1 MRNCVAQGMKNLL
14 PMIVL
19 YNPKA
24 TKTRNRRFPL
34 SILAIAALLE
44 GREEF
49 AIVDGN
55 LDPHPT
61 ESIAALMRNHPVE
74 LLAVTVM
81 PGPQT
86 LGAVNS
92 CSEIRRRFPHVPI
105 VWGGYFA
112 SNYTKAA
119 LNAGYVDFAVR
130 GQGEQT
136 FSELLE
142 AIRGKREL
150 KSILGLSYKELDG
163 TQRNNPERPMR
174 NPGDFPWY
182 PYHRIS
188 AEKYLLPTFLG
199 RRTAVHQASI
209 GCPFRCNF
217 CGVVTFSGSREK
229 MESPARTEQILRHLA
244 STYGVDAVQFYD
256 NNFFL
261 REDYARE
268 LADRIAPLKMRW
280 WCEARI
286 DIMMRYSDATLDAI
300 RRAGCAMI
308 FFGAESGSN
317 QVLKEMNKDLCAE
330 DTLALASRIRRFNI
344 IPEFSII
351 FGNPKDPVGDTR
363 DCIKFIRQ
371 LKGLN
376 PDSEIVVEHYTPVPQ
391 RAQMYGGV
399 ESKFQFPET
408 PDEWATERWQRFATQ
423 KDPGTPW
430 IRPRTKQLIDNFELV
445 VSSRWPTA
453 QDTRLPG
460 WGRWAL
466 KALSSWR
473 YRLGIYSAPWEL
485 KWLQRMIDLRKPKA
499 ESL

>member
-1 MRNCVAQGMKNLL
+1 LL
-14 PMIVL
+14 LVIVL

-24 TKTRNRRFPL
+24 TKFRNRRFPL
-34 SILAIAALLE
+34 SILAIAAVLE

-61 ESIAALMRNHPVE
+61 ETLLTSLRENPVE
-74 LLAVTVM
+74 LLAVTVI

-86 LGAVNS
+86 VGAVAS
-92 CSEIRRRFPHVPI
+92 CREVRRLFPAVPI

-112 SNYTKAA
+112 SNYTQAA
-119 LNAGYVDFAVR
+119 LNASYVDFAVR

-136 FSELLE
+136 FLELLE
-142 AIRGKREL
+142 AIRGQRDL
-150 KSILGLSYKELDG
+150 KTILGLSYKSSDG
-163 TQRNNPERPMR
+163 TQQTNPERPIKKLD
-174 NPGDFPWY
+174 DFPWY
-182 PYHRIS
+182 PYHRIP
-188 AEKYLLPTFLG
+188 AQKYVLPTFLG

-217 CGVVTFSGSREK
+217 CGVVNFSGSREK
-229 MESPARTEQILRHLA
+229 LESPARTEQILRHLA
-244 STYGVDAVQFYD
+244 HTYGVDAVQFYD

-261 REDYARE
+261 REDRARE
-268 LADRIAPLKMRW
+268 LVDRIAPLNMHW
-280 WCEARI
+280 WCEART
-286 DIMMRYSDATLDAI
+286 DIMMGYSDATFDAI
-300 RRAGCAMI
+300 RRAGCQMI

-317 QVLKEMNKDLCAE
+317 KVLKEMNKDLRAE
-330 DTLALASRIRRFNI
+330 DTLGLAARIRRFGI

-351 FGNPKDPVGDTR
+351 FGNPQDPEGDTR
-363 DCIKFIRQ
+363 ECIQFIRQ
-371 LKGLN
+371 LKQLN

-391 RAQMYGGV
+391 RAHMYGGV
-399 ESKFQFPET
+399 ENQFKFPET
-408 PDEWATERWQRFATQ
+408 PDEWATEPWQRFATQ

-430 IRPRTKQLIDNFELV
+430 LRPRTKQLIDNFELV

-453 QDTRLPG
+453 QDIRLPA
-460 WGRWAL
+460 WGRFAL

-473 YRLGIYSAPWEL
+473 YRLGIYSAPMEL
-485 KWLQRMIDLRKPKA
+485 KWTQHVINLRRPKA

>member
-1 MRNCVAQGMKNLL
+1 
-14 PMIVL
+14 MIVL

-24 TKTRNRRFPL
+24 TRYRNRRFPL
-34 SILAIAALLE
+34 SVLAIAAVLE
-44 GREEF
+44 GREDC

-61 ESIAALMRNHPVE
+61 ESLIALLQEHRVE

-86 LGAVNS
+86 VGAVAS
-92 CSEIRRRFPHVPI
+92 CREIRVRFPQVPI

-112 SNYTKAA
+112 SNYTQAA

-130 GQGEQT
+130 GQGEHT
-136 FSELLE
+136 FLELLD
-142 AIRGKREL
+142 AIRGRRDL
-150 KSILGLSYKELDG
+150 KSVNGLSYKDADG
-163 TQRNNPERPMR
+163 TLHHNPERPMR
-174 NPGDFPWY
+174 SLDDFPWY
-182 PYHRIS
+182 PYHRVPV
-188 AEKYLLPTFLG
+188 EKYLLPTFLG

-229 MESPARTEQILRHLA
+229 MESPARTESILRHLTQ
-244 STYGVDAVQFYD
+244 TYGVDAVQFYD

-261 REDYARE
+261 REDHTRE
-268 LADRIAPLKMRW
+268 LADRIAPLKLRW
-280 WCEARI
+280 WCEGRA
-286 DIMMRYSDATLDAI
+286 DIMMSYSDATFEAI

-317 QVLKEMNKDLCAE
+317 EILKEMNKDLQAE
-330 DTLALASRIRRFNI
+330 DTLGLASRIRRFGI

-351 FGNPKDPVGDTR
+351 FGNPKDPEGDTR
-363 DCIKFIRQ
+363 HCIKFIRQ
-371 LKGLN
+371 LKRLN
-376 PDSEIVVEHYTPVPQ
+376 PDAEIVVEHYTPVPQ
-391 RAQMYGGV
+391 RARMYGGV
-399 ESKFQFPET
+399 EDKIQFPTT

-423 KDPGTPW
+423 KDPQTPW
-430 IRPRTKQLIDNFELV
+430 LRARTKRLIDNFELV
-445 VSSRWPTA
+445 VSSRWPTV
-453 QDTRLPG
+453 QDIRLPN
-460 WGRWAL
+460 WGRLTL

-473 YRLGIYSAPWEL
+473 YRLGVYAAPVEL
-485 KWLQRMIDLRKPKA
+485 RWTQRMIDLRKPKA